1 MLLLCIPMLLVYMYL
16 YVTRMYSYVLVCTL
30 IYLYVGSMYSYV
42 THMLLVVSVCGF
54 SHDQGLRVLTG
65 GIKVTWL

>member
-42 THMLLVVSVCGF
+42 THMLLVVSVCVVSVMIRACVF
-54 SHDQGLRVLTG
+54 SPEGL
-65 GIKVTWL
+65 K